1 MEMTNLFC
9 TVINHHQPG
18 RAGDGSSFCLSSGL
32 ASHSLFGRPQTI
44 RQYVLSLQESLP
56 WRQYVLSSVSIAPAD
71 ALFSTATSSV
81 VIPVHAT
88 ALNQPRQY
96 VLSATAG
103 AFTNQRLVNRILCS
117 TTSTHPTSDRRS
129 KRQYVLSSRT
139 RLSRRQYVLS
149 ASSTGL
155 PSTPPPGIS
164 RTPHKHRQKPAHP
177 LKPPRNPRGFLLPD
191 QYSNFA
197 RLGQPGSDGRSAF
210 GERK

>member
-1 MEMTNLFC
+1 MAKSRIRPPQLQSMEMTNLFC
-9 TVINHHQPG
+9 TVINHHQPR
-18 RAGDGSSFCLSSGL
+18 RAGDGSFCFLSSAL
-32 ASHSLFGRPQTI
+32 ASYSLFGRPQA
-44 RQYVLSLQESLP
+44 V
-56 WRQYVLSSVSIAPAD
+56 RQYVLSSVSIAPGD

-81 VIPVHAT
+81 VTPVHAT
-88 ALNQPRQY
+88 ALFQPRQY
-96 VLSATAG
+96 VFSATAG
-103 AFTNQRLVNRILCS
+103 AFTNQRLVS
-117 TTSTHPTSDRRS
+117 TSDHRS

-139 RLSRRQYVLS
+139 CLSSRRQYVLS
-149 ASSTGL
+149 ASSTGR
-155 PSTPPPGIS
+155 PSTPPPSIS

>member
-1 MEMTNLFC
+1 MAKSRIRPPQLQSMEMTNLFC

-18 RAGDGSSFCLSSGL
+18 RAGDGFSFCLSSAL
-32 ASHSLFGRPQTI
+32 ASYSLFGRPQT
-44 RQYVLSLQESLP
+44 V
-56 WRQYVLSSVSIAPAD
+56 RQYVLSSVSIASGDP
-71 ALFSTATSSV
+71 LFSTATSSV
-81 VIPVHAT
+81 VTPVHAA
-88 ALNQPRQY
+88 ALIQPRQY

-103 AFTNQRLVNRILCS
+103 AFTNQRLVS
-117 TTSTHPTSDRRS
+117 TSDHRS

-139 RLSRRQYVLS
+139 CLSRRQYVLS

-155 PSTPPPGIS
+155 PSTPPPSIS